1 MGLPRTARLRSRPQF
16 TEALAQAPAG
26 TRRHFKLYARPNG
39 LPHARIGI
47 IASKR
52 AAPRAVD
59 RNRAK
64 RLVREVF
71 RLMRARLGGTD
82 VVVQLRRPPARGSA
96 TAARTELARMLE
108 ELAGRRRPE

>member
-1 MGLPRTARLRSRPQF
+1 LPRAARLRSRPQF
-16 TEALAQAPAG
+16 VEALAQAPAG
-26 TRRHFKLYARPNG
+26 VRRHFKLYARANG
-39 LPHARIGI
+39 LDHARIGI
-47 IASKR
+47 VASKR

-82 VVVQLRRPPARGSA
+82 VIVQLRRWSPRGSLAPARV
-96 TAARTELARMLE
+96 ELARLLE
-108 ELAGRRRPE
+108 ELAARKRPD